1 MVKMPPAKKNKD
13 MLLSAVEKCL
23 KDPVTARYNTNPMA
37 NGNPDASCIAEAI
50 KQNGTDIHQ
59 YQALGRVLCFNIN
72 PKAVNANTAPQ
83 T

>member
-1 MVKMPPAKKNKD
+1 MVKMPPAMKNRD
-13 MLLSAVEKCL
+13 MTFSAVENRL
-23 KDPVTARYNTNPMA
+23 KAPVTMKYNIKPIV

-59 YQALGRVLCFNIN
+59 YHALGRALCFNIN
-72 PKAVNANTAPQ
+72 PKAANENTAPQ